1 MLPWKDSILLSK
13 VNDNHYCIVYFSD
26 IINHTFTLLNC
37 CLIPS
42 INIGGFLASILLFCL
57 IMSVGF
63 LTFGGSSLGFVLN
76 NYSGKDFLATA
87 ARLAIGE

>member
-1 MLPWKDSILLSK
+1 MLRWNDSILLSK
-13 VNDNHYCIVYFSD
+13 VTSSSKVVLIITIATIFITCLNFSYA
-26 IINHTFTLLNC
+26 
-37 CLIPS
+37 
-42 INIGGFLASILLFCL
+42 IGGFLASILLFSL